1 MRWLCVCKGGDV
13 EDLHAGATLVAV
25 KMGSAEYLKLLDETI
40 IEIANNSD
48 GLTGLSAVDERRESF
63 EQ

>member
-1 MRWLCVCKGGDV
+1 M
-13 EDLHAGATLVAV
+13 TLVAV
-25 KMGSAEYLKLLDETI
+25 KMGSAEYLKLLAETI

-48 GLTGLSAVDERRESF
+48 GLTGLSPVDERRESF